1 MTEGFRVSAEE
12 LAANAG
18 QFAGL
23 AERVD
28 SIHRDLA
35 DRLGALGECWGA
47 DVIGQSFGAVHTG
60 PADETLTALGGLAGK
75 LGDVGERFAGNA
87 GAYAEGERD
96 NVDRLGL

>member
-1 MTEGFRVSAEE
+1 MTEGFRVSADE

-47 DVIGQSFGAVHTG
+47 DAIGQSFSAVHAA
-60 PADETLTALGGLAGK
+60 PADATITALGGLAGK
-75 LGDVGERFAGNA
+75 LGDVGERFTGNA
-87 GAYAEGERD
+87 AAYAEGEQD
-96 NVDRLGL
+96 NVGRLGL